1 MAAQAEKFAPGRD
14 DKADGAAV
22 YWYARPERKCPHY
35 PDKNPADEIEQ
46 RRFSRSVRTHDAED
60 LALFNGQTDIFDR
73 SHAAEGLGSFP
84 YSQQGHG

>member
-1 MAAQAEKFAPGRD
+1 MTKLVGRQFIGTLVL
-14 DKADGAAV
+14 KENV
-22 YWYARPERKCPHY
+22 PTIRI
-35 PDKNPADEIEQ
+35 KNPADEIEQ

-73 SHAAEGLGSFP
+73 SDAAEGLGSFP